1 MTLEESIA
9 LLEENRYTLKKSD
22 GGDSERIV
30 RVGLGYYDWKP
41 TFVDIKEGV
50 FKDVD
55 DFLDYCYSRDPITYE
70 SGHGE
75 VSLDIDV
82 LGQRMYIDCLDWV
95 HSQPRAYNGP
105 KDAMRSLAYHYR
117 SGDYN
122 RIIRNK
128 LEFISDT
135 GKVYKDLSVVK
146 QMPFGA

>member
-9 LLEENRYTLKKSD
+9 LLEENKYTLRKSD
-22 GGDSERIV
+22 SRDSERIV

-41 TFVDIKEGV
+41 TFVDIPEGM

-95 HSQPRAYNGP
+95 HSQPRAYNGS

-117 SGDYN
+117 SGDYD

-146 QMPFGA
+146 QIPFGP